1 MNRWAQWLCALC
13 AACVLSLVSMTA
25 SAQQRGRRP
34 AQVCVPGA
42 QTACACMGGA
52 SGVQRCNPRGT
63 ALLSCECPEARAD
76 ESANTPAAQ
85 RAVADESSRTVASAP
100 SRTSAINPASF
111 ERRWYG
117 WQILIP
123 DLAGGLLTSIGGIV
137 GGTGGLALSITG
149 STVAFFG
156 GPIVHWAHGHVG
168 RGFASMFGLRLG
180 LPVAGALLGLGIGY
194 GAGNPSLGTALGASV
209 GALTGLIVDI
219 AVLAYDE
226 PAVNVR
232 VSRSAPRIAPY
243 AVVAPYDSQ
252 RGAALVGL
260 QGRF

>member
-1 MNRWAQWLCALC
+1 MVNRWAQWLCALWI
-13 AACVLSLVSMTA
+13 ACVLSVISMTA
-25 SAQQRGRRP
+25 FAQARGRRA
-34 AQVCVPGA
+34 AQACVPGA
-42 QTACACMGGA
+42 QTACACVGGGA
-52 SGVQRCNPRGT
+52 GVQRCNARGT
-63 ALLSCECPEARAD
+63 ALLGCECPEAR
-76 ESANTPAAQ
+76 ENEPSVSTSATQHRENEA
-85 RAVADESSRTVASAP
+85 RAEVTSAP
-100 SRTSAINPASF
+100 TRASGVSAGAF

-123 DLAGGLLTSIGGIV
+123 DLAGGLLTSIGGVV

-194 GAGNPSLGTALGASV
+194 GAGNPTLGASLGAAV

-219 AVLAYDE
+219 AALAYDD
-226 PAVNVR
+226 PVANVR
-232 VSRSAPRIAPY
+232 ASRNGLRMSPY
-243 AVVAPYDSQ
+243 AMYDAE
-252 RGAALVGL
+252 RRAALVGL